1 MAICLQWM
9 WKRCTRV
16 AVMTREGAPTQAIR
30 TLGSWNVLLSL
41 QQQKWEVLKRNGGI
55 RPENWNK
62 GSSFY
67 HVMPCH
73 RNGSFIEKLNFDN
86 RPVCYECV
94 RHIFGSEK
102 WSPIP
107 PATYAIIA
115 YYVVWVEFI
124 STWPE
129 GTSGFLP
136 HRKWTLPVLGYL
148 LGRTSSTFKALLAC
162 GRKCVVAKTVHLR
175 RSDTNFYFTKL
186 IQLLL
191 SKRVC
196 PETGTTPFNN
206 LHNIA

>member
-1 MAICLQWM
+1 MAICLQWI

-30 TLGSWNVLLSL
+30 TSGSWNVLLSL

-73 RNGSFIEKLNFDN
+73 RNGSFFEKLNFDN

-102 WSPIP
+102 WSPIT
-107 PATYAIIA
+107 PATYTIIA
-115 YYVVWVEFI
+115 YYVVWI
-124 STWPE
+124 Q
-129 GTSGFLP
+129 
-136 HRKWTLPVLGYL
+136 
-148 LGRTSSTFKALLAC
+148 
-162 GRKCVVAKTVHLR
+162 VHLNL
-175 RSDTNFYFTKL
+175 TQGNFRFPPS
-186 IQLLL
+186 
-191 SKRVC
+191 SKMDSPCIRLPTREYKFHVQSSSC
-196 PETGTTPFNN
+196 
-206 LHNIA
+206 LW